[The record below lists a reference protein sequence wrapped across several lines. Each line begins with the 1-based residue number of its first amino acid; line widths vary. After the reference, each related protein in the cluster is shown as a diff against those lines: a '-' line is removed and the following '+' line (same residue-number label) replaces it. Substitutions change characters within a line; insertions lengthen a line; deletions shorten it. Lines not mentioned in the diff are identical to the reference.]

1 MEPANILKIESL
13 PEGWRDKDHVLL
25 HACFQ
30 LLSDFVEQE
39 IPKFPPINWNVPA
52 GSTNAAVIK
61 GIQFGQNATGENA
74 SAGTLDIK
82 KEFEELYA
90 WWQEWKKRNTMERKS
105 TFDEDHADY
114 LKENEMLK
122 RLIDLRMYMWT

>member
-1 MEPANILKIESL
+1 MQPSNILKIDSL
-13 PEGWRDKDHVLL
+13 TEGWCDKDSVLL

-39 IPKFPPINWNVPA
+39 IPKFPHINWNVSA
-52 GSTNAAVIK
+52 DVSNSVFK
-61 GIQFGQNATGENA
+61 GIEFNPGNTKEN
-74 SAGTLDIK
+74 GPTNTRDIK

-90 WWQEWKKRNTMERKS
+90 WWQEWKKK
-105 TFDEDHADY
+105 EDAKGNSSFEDDHTDY

-122 RLIDLRMYMWT
+122 KLIDLRMYMWT

>member
-1 MEPANILKIESL
+1 MQPANILKIESIRD
-13 PEGWRDKDHVLL
+13 GWCDKDHVLL

-30 LLSDFVEQE
+30 LLSDFVDQE
-39 IPKFPPINWNVPA
+39 LPKFPHINWNIPA
-52 GSTNAAVIK
+52 DASNAVIK
-61 GIQFGQNATGENA
+61 DIQFDQDSAEEIV
-74 SAGTLDIK
+74 SAGTRDIK

-90 WWQEWKKRNTMERKS
+90 WWQEWKKRDATKRIS
-105 TFDEDHADY
+105 TFEEDHVDY

>member
-1 MEPANILKIESL
+1 MQPANLLKIDSL
-13 PEGWRDKDHVLL
+13 TDGWCDKDSVLL

-30 LLSDFVEQE
+30 LLSDFVEEE
-39 IPKFPPINWNVPA
+39 IPKFPHINWNVSADVSNSVFKGIKFTP
-52 GSTNAAVIK
+52 GRTEENDSTN
-61 GIQFGQNATGENA
+61 NR
-74 SAGTLDIK
+74 DIK

-90 WWQEWKKRNTMERKS
+90 WWQEWKNRKATITNS
-105 TFDEDHADY
+105 SFEEDHADY

>member
-1 MEPANILKIESL
+1 MQPSNLLKIASL
-13 PEGWRDKDHVLL
+13 TEGWRDKDSVLL

-39 IPKFPPINWNVPA
+39 IPKFPHINWNVSA
-52 GSTNAAVIK
+52 DVSNSVFK
-61 GIQFGQNATGENA
+61 GIEFNPGSAEEN
-74 SAGTLDIK
+74 GPTNTRDIK

-90 WWQEWKKRNTMERKS
+90 WWQEWKKKEDKERNS
-105 TFDEDHADY
+105 TFEEDHADY

-122 RLIDLRMYMWT
+122 KLIDLRMYMWT

>member
-1 MEPANILKIESL
+1 MQPANILKIESL
-13 PEGWRDKDHVLL
+13 TDGWRDKDRVLL

-30 LLSDFVEQE
+30 LLSDFVEKE
-39 IPKFPPINWNVPA
+39 MPKFPSINWNVSPDL
-52 GSTNAAVIK
+52 TNTVIK
-61 GIQFGQNATGENA
+61 GIQFDQNTTDENT
-74 SAGTLDIK
+74 SANTRDIK

-90 WWQEWKKRNTMERKS
+90 WWQEWKKRGVAERKS
-105 TFDEDHADY
+105 TFEEDHADY

>member
-1 MEPANILKIESL
+1 MQPANLLKIKSL
-13 PEGWRDKDHVLL
+13 SKGWRDKDSVLL

-39 IPKFPPINWNVPA
+39 IPKFPQINWNVSADVSNSVFKGIEFNP
-52 GSTNAAVIK
+52 GSTE
-61 GIQFGQNATGENA
+61 END
-74 SAGTLDIK
+74 STNTRDTK

-90 WWQEWKKRNTMERKS
+90 WWQEWKKKEDIKKNY
-105 TFDEDHADY
+105 TFEEDHADY
-114 LKENEMLK
+114 LIENEMLK

>member
-1 MEPANILKIESL
+1 MQPANLLKINSL
-13 PEGWRDKDHVLL
+13 SDGWRDKDSVLL

-39 IPKFPPINWNVPA
+39 IPKYPFINWNIPVDNMNFVMRDVQFNA
-52 GSTNAAVIK
+52 GNTEDVN
-61 GIQFGQNATGENA
+61 
-74 SAGTLDIK
+74 SANTRDIK

-90 WWQEWKKRNTMERKS
+90 WWQEWKKKEDIKKNS
-105 TFDEDHADY
+105 TFEEDHADY

-122 RLIDLRMYMWT
+122 KLIDLRMYMWT